1 MGRSMSQYVKLIE
14 VLCYGSCRFA
24 SVSSYDGSDDSMNDL
39 TYRNTVFNIQTAL
52 SYLAIRTLTA
62 AS

>member
-1 MGRSMSQYVKLIE
+1 MPL
-14 VLCYGSCRFA
+14 
-24 SVSSYDGSDDSMNDL
+24 VSRDVDYQAFSTYDGSDDSMNDL